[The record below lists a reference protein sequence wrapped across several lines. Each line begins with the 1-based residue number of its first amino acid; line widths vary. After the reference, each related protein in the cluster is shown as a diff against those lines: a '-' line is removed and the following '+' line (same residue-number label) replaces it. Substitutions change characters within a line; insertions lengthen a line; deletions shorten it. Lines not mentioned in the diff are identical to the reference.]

1 MCYRTS
7 RSFLPNFVSN
17 AGVTAGCCR
26 DGLMLQS
33 SGRDDDEDG
42 GLELSRKHCHVAAT
56 ARAPHLS
63 SKEEQSPR
71 RQQWQRFGRR
81 CAHPARRGGRRGPRR
96 RLRGHEEGAV
106 SVGRTM
112 LCRFDGPIEKP
123 IECKAAFSLPPPSL
137 CLSLCARPFAK
148 SSRRAREME
157 IERLACGPSPP
168 RDQAYSWNK
177 QSTREKR
184 EHKGRESKSR
194 RRRKQTTLS
203 RPWTDLPS
211 FLSLPP
217 PLFLPPP
224 PKHRQR
230 QLHRPLPS
238 LITAIKTPY
247 LSNGRIDLD
256 SYDALV
262 AAQLSSGVDGLV
274 IGGTTGEGQLMS
286 WDEHV
291 MLIAH
296 TVNAFGGSRHGG
308 RGGGEDGRGLLVVGN
323 TGSNATREALHA
335 TEQGFAVG
343 MDCSLQINP
352 YYGKTSAAGLLKHFG
367 AALSEG
373 AHREGGGSPPLR
385 SGVEGSRA
393 GGPREGA
400 ERGRRNE
407 REARPRLSLISP
419 LPPFPLSFPVSR
431 LPFPSSRRPG
441 HALQR
446 PGTHGTGHPR
456 RGRAVAGRVAPGFVF
471 G

>member
-1 MCYRTS
+1 MLEGQCCVDSMVRLKNQS
-7 RSFLPNFVSN
+7 SAKQHSLSPSPLSLSLSLRPSFCKELAPSP
-17 AGVTAGCCR
+17 R
-26 DGLMLQS
+26 DGDRAPCVWSLS
-33 SGRDDDEDG
+33 PERPSVF
-42 GLELSRKHCHVAAT
+42 LEQTVDARE
-56 ARAPHLS
+56 ARAQG
-63 SKEEQSPR
+63 KREQ
-71 RQQWQRFGRR
+71 
-81 CAHPARRGGRRGPRR
+81 
-96 RLRGHEEGAV
+96 
-106 SVGRTM
+106 
-112 LCRFDGPIEKP
+112 K
-123 IECKAAFSLPPPSL
+123 PPPPQTNDSFSTL
-137 CLSLCARPFAK
+137 DRP
-148 SSRRAREME
+148 
-157 IERLACGPSPP
+157 P
-168 RDQAYSWNK
+168 
-177 QSTREKR
+177 
-184 EHKGRESKSR
+184 
-194 RRRKQTTLS
+194 
-203 RPWTDLPS
+203 
-211 FLSLPP
+211 FLSLTPASSLP
-217 PLFLPPP
+217 PPP

-230 QLHRPLPS
+230 QLHRPSPS

-373 AHREGGGSPPLR
+373 AHREGGGRGLR
-385 SGVEGSRA
+385 PSGPGSRGLDEQGA
-393 GGPREGA
+393 PETEPSGGGETKEKPALACR
-400 ERGRRNE
+400 
-407 REARPRLSLISP
+407 SF
-419 LPPFPLSFPVSR
+419 PPFLLFPLSFPVSR